1 MRDKLLMIF
10 ISLLTLGVAL
20 FAIDAYRDK
29 SELEAKLATYQSEEQ
44 LKKDAEKFTT
54 AVSEGGMA
62 KYLTDDAK
70 KKLQKEVEEHEHS
83 KVVVK
88 NTKIQQVYTS
98 FTNKEKTKAISY
110 ATYEAT
116 YDIGREDV
124 TSVYKQVITV
134 KGNWVLQNG
143 KWKCETYETVLGAD
157 SRDEELRK
165 QIQQ

>member
-1 MRDKLLMIF
+1 MKDKLLMIF
-10 ISLLTLGVAL
+10 ISLIALGVAI
-20 FAIDAYRDK
+20 FAIDVYRDK
-29 SELEAKLATYQSEEQ
+29 SELEAKLAKYQSEEQ

-88 NTKIQQVYTS
+88 DTKIQQVYTS

-124 TSVYKQVITV
+124 PSVYKQVITV
-134 KGNWVLQNG
+134 KGNWILQKG
-143 KWKCETYETVLGAD
+143 EWKCEKFETILGAD
-157 SRDEELRK
+157 SRDEELRQ
-165 QIQQ
+165 QIHQ